1 MRNPKVGLL
10 PLYLELYDRTD
21 PQIRPAIDACR
32 MKVANALKAQGMEVI
47 HVPVC
52 RIEPEFREAVREFEK
67 QDADAIVT
75 LHLAYSPSLES
86 EKALAETKLPII
98 VLDTTPDYYYDQ
110 FTSPDALH

>member
-47 HVPVC
+47 HVPEIGRAHV
-52 RIEPEFREAVREFEK
+52 
-67 QDADAIVT
+67 
-75 LHLAYSPSLES
+75 
-86 EKALAETKLPII
+86 
-98 VLDTTPDYYYDQ
+98 
-110 FTSPDALH
+110 